1 MLRPRG
7 GDFVYTQDEVS
18 VMLEDMRAMK
28 LIGVTGFVFGAL
40 DSTGALDEVV
50 CKRLLQA
57 ARPALCT
64 LHRAF
69 DLAKDWRSA
78 LDQAITLGF
87 KAVLTSGQAPTAIA
101 GRDRLKKI
109 KKEAGDQIHI
119 MAGSGVNS
127 NTLPTLLSDTG
138 CRWFH
143 GSASVPVETKSPRNR
158 IAMGSMD
165 TNVHRVTSK
174 EEVRNMRDL
183 IDSFFGSKPIITP
196 YY

>member
-1 MLRPRG
+1 MNITLMLFYSPSKVWFDVYELRSPNATLRDAPSPR

-18 VMLEDMRAMK
+18 VMLEDLRAMK
-28 LIGVTGFVFGAL
+28 LVGVTGFVFGAL

-57 ARPALCT
+57 ARPAPCT

-69 DLAKDWRSA
+69 DLAKDWRST

-87 KAVLTSGQAPTAIA
+87 KTVLTSGQAATAIA

-109 KKEAGDQIHI
+109 KKEAADQIRI

-127 NTLPTLLSDTG
+127 KTLPTLLSDTG
-138 CRWFH
+138 CSWYH
-143 GSASVPVETKSPRNR
+143 GSASVPVEPK
-158 IAMGSMD
+158 
-165 TNVHRVTSK
+165 
-174 EEVRNMRDL
+174 VR
-183 IDSFFGSKPIITP
+183 
-196 YY
+196 